1 MTPETP
7 KSTKR
12 RQTPGAA
19 EYRFKIDAFTPDT
32 LPLARLAQYL
42 ARLADILGEPKYV
55 HLVGIE
61 EGSVEL
67 VHAVDADA
75 NTNVRARV
83 EAVGKGQGP
92 RDAQTAY
99 LSVNEY
105 LREDGARGVLRERA
119 TGPRI
124 LEFPGREDAEEA
136 FPLVNQPGHIFG
148 IVVRVGGT
156 GDRIPVLIESEGSR
170 ISGCHTDRE
179 MAKTLARYLF
189 EHVRLNGRA
198 SWRRDAEGQWSLK
211 RFRIDDFEP
220 VARTS
225 VAETLAEL
233 RAVAGDWTEED
244 YRDLERIRHGRADN
258 GGD

>member
-1 MTPETP
+1 MTPATP

-12 RQTPGAA
+12 RRAPSAA

-32 LPLARLAQYL
+32 LPMARLAQYL

-61 EGSVEL
+61 EGSLEL
-67 VHAVDADA
+67 VHAIDADA
-75 NTNVRARV
+75 ATKVRARV
-83 EAVGKGQGP
+83 DAVGKGRGP
-92 RDAQTAY
+92 RDAQAAY

-105 LREDGARGVLRERA
+105 LREDGARAVLRERT
-119 TGPRI
+119 TGPGI
-124 LEFPGREDAEEA
+124 LEFPGREHAEEA

-148 IVVRVGGT
+148 VVVRVGGT

-189 EHVRLNGRA
+189 EHVRLKGKG
-198 SWRRDAEGQWSLK
+198 SWLRDAEGRWSLN
-211 RFRIDDFEP
+211 RFRIEGFEP

-225 VAETLAEL
+225 VAEALDEL
-233 RAVAGDWTEED
+233 RAAAGDWTEED
-244 YRDLERIRHGRADN
+244 YRDVERIRGGRADN